1 MPQEKTTVDG
11 KTFVCPGC
19 KGNVLEEIMTDVVQ
33 SSSIDFIDSVDFIDE
48 PNYVEY
54 VNTST
59 DGGTLDR
66 IQCMRC
72 GFIVVEAYESP
83 DVYEELLKI
92 AKEW

>member
-1 MPQEKTTVDG
+1 MSQERTTVDG
-11 KTFVCPGC
+11 KTFICPKC

-33 SSSIDFIDSVDFIDE
+33 SSSIDCIDKPHD
-48 PNYVEY
+48 VEY
-54 VNTST
+54 VDTST

-83 DVYEELLKI
+83 DVYEELLKM
-92 AKEW
+92 AKEWK